1 MAVTIVRLGSA
12 RAKGEGP
19 RIGTVRHPPRG
30 TRKTDYSAQNWYD
43 VWLPL
48 LAPSAALLRTSRIQS
63 DRQGWTAFARRY
75 ERELK
80 QSEQSHVLD
89 VLAALSHHASF
100 SVGCYCAEEQYCHRS
115 ILRRV
120 LLDRGAA
127 VL

>member
-1 MAVTIVRLGSA
+1 M
-12 RAKGEGP
+12 
-19 RIGTVRHPPRG
+19 
-30 TRKTDYSAQNWYD
+30 
-43 VWLPL
+43 

-63 DRQGWTAFARRY
+63 DRKGWTTFARRY

-80 QSEQSHVLD
+80 QPEQSHVLD

-120 LLDRGAA
+120 LLERGAA